1 MEVNYIIYSL
11 GMKGQVIDKAFVP
24 YREKDG
30 TFPIFSEKLQLK
42 NKSDK
47 IQKAENKVP
56 NIRTVKDAV
65 SLLKVEAQRIRDRT
79 SEHLQTRTYSDSRAM
94 RPNKPINPLSRFAG
108 RVIGGLCH
116 FAQNFC
122 PRNTTRY

>member
-11 GMKGQVIDKAFVP
+11 GMKGQVIDKVFVP

-30 TFPIFSEKLQLK
+30 TFPIFSETLQLK

-56 NIRTVKDAV
+56 NIRTVNDAV
-65 SLLKVEAQRIRDRT
+65 SLLKQGGYRWRLKEYETGQVNIFKPEHIVIR
-79 SEHLQTRTYSDSRAM
+79 EL
-94 RPNKPINPLSRFAG
+94 
-108 RVIGGLCH
+108 
-116 FAQNFC
+116 
-122 PRNTTRY
+122 

>member
-1 MEVNYIIYSL
+1 MEVNYINYSL
-11 GMKGQVIDKAFVP
+11 GIKGQVIDKVFLP

-30 TFPIFSEKLQLK
+30 TFPMFSETLQFK

-79 SEHLQTRTYSDSRAM
+79 SKHLQTRTYSDSRAM
-94 RPNKPINPLSRFAG
+94 RPNKPINTLSRFAP
-108 RVIGGLCH
+108 
-116 FAQNFC
+116 NFC
-122 PRNTTRY
+122 PRNTARY